1 MNIDNTNL
9 LYSAPEIVS
18 GSELSDSDMLTMATY
33 RFPNKNYATLR
44 HWMIIDIVGTEQQLK
59 KIIDAKKSPTIVYY
73 HSVDSTRLENSTQN
87 NQSYSDYQIS
97 CKDNLFETEKTV
109 YLLMGKGFRKTV
121 SASLFSL
128 LK

>member
-1 MNIDNTNL
+1 MNINNTHL

-18 GSELSDSDMLTMATY
+18 GSELSDSDMLTMAIC
-33 RFPNKNYATLR
+33 RFPNKNHVNLK

-59 KIIDAKKSPTIVYY
+59 NIKDAKKSPTIVYY
-73 HSVDSTRLENSTQN
+73 HSVDCTHPENSRQK

-109 YLLMGKGFRKTV
+109 YLLMGKGFRKTA